1 MRFLR
6 KGKALKTIIVIS
18 DVHLGAG
25 AYVGNRR
32 NYLEDFHY
40 DRELVEFL
48 EYYSEGDYASR
59 DVELVINGDLLDF
72 LAVPYVRFYDDE
84 FWSEEAAM
92 EKLKLI
98 LKAHPEVIEA
108 FGNFL
113 KCKNKKMTYI
123 IGNHDAEL
131 VFESLRSFFIEQLPE
146 EARENFSFFMDHS
159 GEYQPVAGIV
169 IKHGHEYEVAH
180 HFHYENS
187 IVSDENGRKYFIPP
201 WGSYYVTRVLNK
213 FKQERDHINAV
224 RPIRKFMINGL
235 IYDTLFTARFGLAT
249 VFYFLVVRFL
259 AVFHYKFPLKKIV
272 KGALDELELF
282 RDYETLTR
290 DFFTQNKNVLAL
302 IVGHTHEP
310 IMRTYTDGTIFL
322 NTGTWTNM
330 YHLDFGKQ
338 NTYPQLTY
346 AQINVNEEYKNKR
359 KSTSDRPGGPFSH
372 IEVALNIWEGQ
383 RNFPFREFS

>member
-6 KGKALKTIIVIS
+6 KGKSLKTILVIS

-32 NYLEDFHY
+32 NFLEDFHY

-48 EYYSEGDYASR
+48 EYYSSGEFASKE
-59 DVELVINGDLLDF
+59 VELVINGDLLDF
-72 LAVPYVRFYDDE
+72 LAVPYVRYFDDE

-92 EKLKLI
+92 DKLKLI
-98 LKAHPEVIEA
+98 IKAHPEVIAA
-108 FGNFL
+108 FGEFL
-113 KCKNKKMTYI
+113 KTKNKSIKYI

-131 VFESLRSFFIEQLPE
+131 VFESLRQYFIEQLPE
-146 EARENFSFFMDHS
+146 SARENFSFYLDEN
-159 GEYQPVAGIV
+159 GEYCPEEGVV

-180 HFHYENS
+180 NFHYQNS
-187 IVSDENGRKYFIPP
+187 IIADETGRKYFIPP

-224 RPIRKFMINGL
+224 RPIRKFIINGL

-249 VFYFLVVRFL
+249 SFYFIVVRFL
-259 AVFHYKFPLKKIV
+259 SIFHYKHPIKQIV
-272 KGALDELELF
+272 RNALDELELF
-282 RDYETLTR
+282 RDYEKLTR
-290 DFFTQNKNVLAL
+290 DFFQKNEKAKVL

-310 IMRTYTDGTIFL
+310 IIRTYIDGTIFL

-346 AQINVNEEYKNKR
+346 AQININEKYKNKR
-359 KSTSDRPGGPFSH
+359 KSTADRPVSPHAH
-372 IEVALNIWEGQ
+372 IEVALNVWEG
-383 RNFPFREFS
+383 RRDFPFKEFA